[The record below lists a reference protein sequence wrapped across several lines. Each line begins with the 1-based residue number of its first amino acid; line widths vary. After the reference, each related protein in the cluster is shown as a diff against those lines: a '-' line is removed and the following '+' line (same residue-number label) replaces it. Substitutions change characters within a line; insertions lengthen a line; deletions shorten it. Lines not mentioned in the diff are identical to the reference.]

1 VSAAKA
7 AGWFG
12 KMPSLGD
19 FASRRLPPAFVSH
32 WDTWLQQELER
43 SHEAL
48 GAEWL
53 SIYMVAPV
61 RRFWLAGGAVG
72 PREWLGVLMPSV
84 DSVGRRFPFTIA
96 APRPAGDDGLAVAL
110 ANRAWFDALDAVARA
125 VLDPEFDVDRLE
137 LALQAV
143 APLDLAHP
151 GDAAAALAAAVRGR
165 QAQPGSVWWCDACD
179 DAGQF
184 LCAPGLPVA
193 QTFEALLRPSA

>member
-1 VSAAKA
+1 MTAAKA
-7 AGWFG
+7 PGWFG

-19 FASRRLPPAFVSH
+19 FASRRLPPPFVSR
-32 WDTWLQQELER
+32 WDAWLQQELQR

-53 SIYMVAPV
+53 PLYMVAPV

-96 APRPAGDDGLAVAL
+96 APRPAGGDGLAVAL
-110 ANRAWFDALDAVARA
+110 ANRAWFDAVDAVARK
-125 VLDPEFDVDRLE
+125 VLDPEFDIDRLE

-143 APLDLAHP
+143 APLDVTRA
-151 GDAAAALAAAVRGR
+151 GDDVAALAAAVRGR
-165 QAQPGSVWWCDACD
+165 QAPLGSVWWCDVCED
-179 DAGQF
+179 VGQF
-184 LCAPGLPVA
+184 LCAPGLPVER
-193 QTFEALLRPSA
+193 TFEALLRQSA